1 MRILAASTPGRG
13 HLNSLLPLMSALQ
26 GAGHDVLVVTAAE
39 SCAFV
44 ERSGFA
50 VREGGLAADERRGR
64 YAPRLAETMALP
76 PRQRRGRFYAG
87 YFADI
92 AAPVM
97 QIAMAPVLQEF
108 RPDVVVHEVGELA
121 AAPMAVARGIP
132 HVTVAFSGMLPA
144 ESDDMV
150 LEHLAPVWAVEG
162 LPAPTMDA
170 VRGDLYL
177 HPFPPAFAQ
186 QPPGSAVRPMRAEA
200 VDRTVDVAPSWLQD
214 LGVTR
219 PLVYITSGTEP
230 IAATAPW
237 AAAFEALGSF
247 DIDVVATIGARLDA
261 EVLGTVPDNIR
272 VERFVPQQFV
282 LGRAAVAISHA
293 GAGSLLGAARH
304 GLPQLLY
311 PIVADQ
317 WQNADAA
324 AAAGVGIALELD
336 QRSADDFAAALD
348 RVLRDEV
355 FKNTASHVAA
365 EIAAMPAPADH
376 VATIEALA
384 ARSST

>member
-1 MRILAASTPGRG
+1 MRVLATSTPGRG
-13 HLNSLLPLMSALQ
+13 HLNCLLPLLSALQ
-26 GAGHDVLVVTAAE
+26 HAGHDVLVVTAAE

-64 YAPRLAETMALP
+64 YASRLAETMALP

-97 QIAMAPVLQEF
+97 QIALAPVLQEF
-108 RPDVVVHEVGELA
+108 GPDVVVHEIGELA
-121 AAPMAVARGIP
+121 AAPMSVARGIP
-132 HVTVAFSGMLPA
+132 HVTVAFSGMLPM

-150 LEHLAPVWAVEG
+150 LDHLAPVWAVEA
-162 LPAPTMDA
+162 LQAPTMDA

-186 QPPGSAVRPMRAEA
+186 YPPGDAVRPMRAEA
-200 VDRTVDVAPSWLQD
+200 FDGVVEIPPPWLES

-219 PLVYITSGTEP
+219 PLAYITSGTEP
-230 IAATAPW
+230 IAAIAPW
-237 AAAFEALGSF
+237 AAAFEALGSL

-261 EVLGTVPDNIR
+261 AVLGTVPDNIR

-282 LGRAAVAISHA
+282 LDRAAVAMSHA

-311 PIVADQ
+311 PIAADQ

-324 AAAGVGIALELD
+324 AVAGVGIALELD

-348 RVLRDEV
+348 RLLGDEV
-355 FKNTASHVAA
+355 FTATASHVAA
-365 EIAAMPAPADH
+365 EIAAMPSPADH

-384 ARSST
+384 EGRST

>member
-1 MRILAASTPGRG
+1 MRILATSTPGRG

-26 GAGHDVLVVTAAE
+26 DAGHDVLVVTAAE
-39 SCAFV
+39 SCALV

-50 VREGGLAADERRGR
+50 VREGGLSADERRSR
-64 YAPRLAETMALP
+64 YGPRLAETMELP

-97 QIAMAPVLQEF
+97 QIALTPVLQEF
-108 RPDVVVHEVGELA
+108 RPDIVVHETGELA
-121 AAPMAVARGIP
+121 VAPMAVARGIP
-132 HVTVAFSGMLPA
+132 HVTVAFSGRLPA
-144 ESDDMV
+144 ESDDRV

-162 LPAPTMDA
+162 LSVPTMDA
-170 VRGDLYL
+170 VRGDVYL
-177 HPFPPAFAQ
+177 HPFPPSFAQ
-186 QPPGSAVRPMRAEA
+186 APPGDAVRPMRAEA
-200 VDRTVDVAPSWLQD
+200 VDRAVDAAPPWLTE

-247 DIDVVATIGARLDA
+247 DVDVVATIGARLDT

-272 VERFVPQQFV
+272 VERFAPQQFV
-282 LGRAAVAISHA
+282 LDRAAVAMSHA

-324 AAAGVGIALELD
+324 ADAGVGIALELD
-336 QRSADDFAAALD
+336 QRSAEYFAAALD
-348 RVLRDEV
+348 RLLREEV
-355 FKNTASHVAA
+355 FKITASHVAG
-365 EIAAMPAPADH
+365 EIAAMPAPVDH

-384 ARSST
+384 VRRST